1 MSQFER
7 DSVKSCI
14 RIFVHMQPIMIA
26 QSRQHGNLWD
36 NLYKLYCKLENQLK
50 KHGFSN
56 DAIWHMELLGTGLY
70 FKNRRHMSMKEISE
84 YILEMVIRAQY

>member
-26 QSRQHGNLWD
+26 QSRQYGNLWG
-36 NLYKLYCKLENQLK
+36 NLYKLYCKLENQLRT
-50 KHGFSN
+50 HGFSG
-56 DAIWHMELLGTGLY
+56 DAIWHMELLGAGLY
-70 FKNRRHMSMKEISE
+70 FKNRHHMSMKEISE
-84 YILEMVIRAQY
+84 YILDMVIRAQS